1 MKTAQEV
8 ANELDLTRTEV
19 YNLLR
24 KKRFSPLVKK
34 NGGQVAISNELFKL
48 LEEEI
53 KSKRNNI
60 KQQENKNIDI
70 KQEDKSLEEKN
81 TIGDVKTEENID
93 FTSPIEILQNQIKLK
108 DNQITILNNVITNNL
123 KRIKDLEEKNH
134 EFKELHEEVNNLR
147 LVIDS
152 IQTKKKK
159 KRLLGVF

>member
-53 KSKRNNI
+53 KNKRNNI

-81 TIGDVKTEENID
+81 TIVDVKTEENTD
-93 FTSPIEILQNQIKLK
+93 F
-108 DNQITILNNVITNNL
+108 V
-123 KRIKDLEEKNH
+123 
-134 EFKELHEEVNNLR
+134 KELGITQAPTL
-147 LVIDS
+147 I
-152 IQTKKKK
+152 TKEGEKISNASNIKAYAEGIC
-159 KRLLGVF
+159 L

>member
-53 KSKRNNI
+53 KSKRNNM
-60 KQQENKNIDI
+60 
-70 KQEDKSLEEKN
+70 KSKEGAEKEY
-81 TIGDVKTEENID
+81 GKY
-93 FTSPIEILQNQIKLK
+93 FTSIGFEKL
-108 DNQITILNNVITNNL
+108 
-123 KRIKDLEEKNH
+123 
-134 EFKELHEEVNNLR
+134 
-147 LVIDS
+147 
-152 IQTKKKK
+152 
-159 KRLLGVF
+159 

>member
-53 KSKRNNI
+53 KNKRNNI
-60 KQQENKNIDI
+60 KPQENKNIDI
-70 KQEDKSLEEKN
+70 KQEDKSLEEKY
-81 TIGDVKTEENID
+81 TIVDVKAEENPD
-93 FTSPIEILQNQIKLK
+93 FNTIEILQNQIKLK
-108 DNQITILNNVITNNL
+108 DNLITIFNNVITNNL

-147 LVIDS
+147 MVIDS
-152 IQTKKKK
+152 IQTKKKR
-159 KRLLGVF
+159 KRLLGIF

>member
-53 KSKRNNI
+53 KNKKLLYMNLFNNSFQRNI
-60 KQQENKNIDI
+60 YLVYNKERGMLPVVKEFIDYF
-70 KQEDKSLEEKN
+70 KSS
-81 TIGDVKTEENID
+81 
-93 FTSPIEILQNQIKLK
+93 F
-108 DNQITILNNVITNNL
+108 
-123 KRIKDLEEKNH
+123 
-134 EFKELHEEVNNLR
+134 ELP
-147 LVIDS
+147 
-152 IQTKKKK
+152 
-159 KRLLGVF
+159 

>member
-53 KSKRNNI
+53 KNKRNNI
-60 KQQENKNIDI
+60 KQQENKNINI
-70 KQEDKSLEEKN
+70 KQEAKLLEEKN
-81 TIGDVKTEENID
+81 TIVDVKTEENTD
-93 FTSPIEILQNQIKLK
+93 FTSTIEILQNQIKLK